1 MKYIFRMIEDVILK
15 SSKTFKVVFL
25 GGPRQVGKTTV
36 LKKLAENKKYSYVTL
51 DDMNQRDLA
60 RKDPV
65 LFLQQLSLPIII
77 DEVQYAPEL
86 FPQIKKIVDQSGK
99 NGQFWLTGSQQFS
112 LIKNIQESLAGRV
125 AILNILGLSM
135 AEKKADG
142 KALKYPFGGVC
153 TKPVLPYLFKEIFEG
168 GFPIFQSRKA
178 PNREIYFNSYIQTY
192 LDRDLVGIFG
202 VNKTSEFNRFIQV
215 CAARTGQV
223 LNISNIARDS
233 GVSTTTAI
241 EWIGILENTMQIYL
255 LRPYYPNIT
264 KRIIKSPKL
273 YFLDTGLGAYL
284 TKWGSPGVLQAGAMQ
299 GAFFETFI
307 ISEIIKS
314 YLFRGKE
321 PSIYYLRDKEGHEVD
336 LVIEDNG
343 FHLVEIKLS
352 ASIKEDFSLG
362 MDYFSRKSDKFVSKT
377 IISLVEN
384 KIETQ
389 NKINYIPFTII
400 N

>member
-1 MKYIFRMIEDVILK
+1 MHYISRIIEDIILE

-36 LKKLAENKKYSYVTL
+36 LKKLAENKKFSYVTL
-51 DDMNQRDLA
+51 DDLNQRNIA
-60 RKDPV
+60 QKDPA
-65 LFLQQLSLPIII
+65 LFLQQLPLPIII

-86 FPQIKKIVDQSGK
+86 FPQIKKMVDQSSK

-125 AILNILGLSM
+125 AVLNILGLSL
-135 AEKKADG
+135 AEKKEDR
-142 KALKYPFGGVC
+142 KANKYPFGGAYK
-153 TKPVLPYLFKEIFEG
+153 KPKLNDVFKEIFEG
-168 GFPIFQSRKA
+168 GFPIFQSNKA
-178 PNREIYFNSYIQTY
+178 PNREVYFNSYIQTY

-223 LNISNIARDS
+223 LNISNLARDS
-233 GVSTTTAI
+233 GVSSTTAI

-264 KRIIKSPKL
+264 NRIIKSPKL
-273 YFLDTGLGAYL
+273 YFLDTGLGSYL
-284 TKWGSPGVLQAGAMQ
+284 TKWGSPAVLQAGAMQ
-299 GAFFETFI
+299 GAFFETYVV
-307 ISEIIKS
+307 SEIIKS
-314 YLFRGKE
+314 YIFRAIV

-343 FHLVEIKLS
+343 LNLVEIKLS
-352 ASIKEDFSLG
+352 ASIKDDFSLG
-362 MDYFSRKSDKFVSKT
+362 MNYFSRKSDKFISKT

-384 KIETQ
+384 KISTS
-389 NKINYIPFTII
+389 NKVNYIPYTII

>member
-1 MKYIFRMIEDVILK
+1 M
-15 SSKTFKVVFL
+15 VFL
-25 GGPRQVGKTTV
+25 GGPRQVGKTTI
-36 LKKLAENKKYSYVTL
+36 LKKLAENKKYSYITL
-51 DDMNQRDLA
+51 DDLNQRDLA
-60 RKDPV
+60 KKDPA
-65 LFLQQLSLPIII
+65 LFLQQLSLPAII

-86 FPQIKKIVDQSGK
+86 FTQIKKIVDRSNK

-112 LIKNIQESLAGRV
+112 LIKNIQETLTGRV
-125 AILNILGLSM
+125 AVLNMLGLSM
-135 AEKKADG
+135 AEKKKNP
-142 KALKYPFGGVC
+142 KAKKFPYGERHK
-153 TKPVLPYLFKEIFEG
+153 KPKINDLFKEIFEG
-168 GFPIFQSRKA
+168 GFPIFQSDKA
-178 PNREIYFNSYIQTY
+178 PNKEIYFNSYIQTY

-202 VNKTSEFNRFIQV
+202 VSKTSEFNRFIQV

-223 LNISNIARDS
+223 LNVSNLSRDT

-241 EWIGILENTMQIYL
+241 EWLGILENTMQIYL
-255 LRPYYPNIT
+255 LKPYYPNIT

-273 YFLDTGLGAYL
+273 YFLDTGLASYL
-284 TKWGSPGVLQAGAMQ
+284 TKWGTPQTLQSGAMQ
-299 GAFFETFI
+299 GVFFETYI

-314 YLFRGKE
+314 YIFRGIE

-343 FHLVEIKLS
+343 LNLVEIKLS
-352 ASIKEDFSLG
+352 ATVRN
-362 MDYFSRKSDKFVSKT
+362 DYSAGINYYSKKFNKFISKT

-389 NKINYIPFTII
+389 NKVVYIPYTTI